1 MGGEGVHLRQVSTT
15 QIINIGVS
23 QMMEKTDP
31 SKRVLETHPLT
42 PRRWADFE
50 ELFGER
56 GAYGGCWC
64 MWWRISRREFE
75 EQLGDGN
82 RKAMKTIVESG
93 QIPGLLFYLNGKPVA
108 WCSIAP
114 RDSYA
119 SLNRS
124 RILKKLD
131 DTPVWSLVCF
141 FVDKEYRNQ
150 GFIQEVLRGAITY
163 VRDQGG
169 TVIEAYPTVPKSE
182 KLPPVSS
189 YMGIPAMFEKA
200 GFVEV
205 ARPSKSKVVMRYF
218 IE

>member
-1 MGGEGVHLRQVSTT
+1 
-15 QIINIGVS
+15 
-23 QMMEKTDP
+23 MEKKG
-31 SKRVLETHPLT
+31 SKTRCLETHPLS
-42 PRRWADFE
+42 PGRWNDFE
-50 ELFGER
+50 ALFGER

-64 MWWRISRREFE
+64 MWWRITRREFE
-75 EQLGDGN
+75 EQQGDGN
-82 RKAMKTIVESG
+82 RKAMKAIVESG
-93 QIPGLLFYLNGKPVA
+93 EIPGLLFYSGEKAIA

-114 RDSYA
+114 RENYA

-141 FVDKEYRNQ
+141 FVDTAYRNQ
-150 GFIQEVLRGAITY
+150 GLIQEVLRGAIEY

-169 TVIEAYPTVPKSE
+169 KVIEAYPTVPKGE
-182 KLPPVSS
+182 RLPPVSS
-189 YMGIPAMFEKA
+189 YMGLPSMFEKA
-200 GFVEV
+200 GFVEF

>member
-1 MGGEGVHLRQVSTT
+1 
-15 QIINIGVS
+15 
-23 QMMEKTDP
+23 MMEKTDP

>member
-1 MGGEGVHLRQVSTT
+1 MGGEGIHLRQVSTT

-23 QMMEKTDP
+23 HMMEKTDP

>member
-1 MGGEGVHLRQVSTT
+1 MDRTENTKFR
-15 QIINIGVS
+15 I
-23 QMMEKTDP
+23 EAK
-31 SKRVLETHPLT
+31 PLT
-42 PRRWADFE
+42 PDRWNDFE
-50 ELFGER
+50 GLFGEK

-64 MWWRISRREFE
+64 MWWRITRREFE
-75 EQLGDGN
+75 EQQGDGN

-93 QIPGLLFYLNGKPVA
+93 EIPGLLFYSEGKAIA

-114 RDSYA
+114 RDNYA

-141 FVDKEYRNQ
+141 FVDKAYRNQ
-150 GFIQEVLRGAITY
+150 GLIQEVLRGAIEY

-169 TVIEAYPTVPKSE
+169 KVIEAYPNVPKRGR
-182 KLPPVSS
+182 LPPVSS
-189 YMGIPAMFEKA
+189 YMGLLSMFEKA

-205 ARPSKSKVVMRYF
+205 ARPSKSKVIMRYF